1 MAIPRASV
9 RRAKMAWV
17 VGKWAW
23 VDGSGSK
30 VLFAQIDI
38 SMTEIR
44 EIRLREIRFLLGLTE
59 FNSGEGEFNSGVGK
73 FLLGLGEFNSGVGKF
88 LLGAVN

>member
-1 MAIPRASV
+1 
-9 RRAKMAWV
+9 MAWV
-17 VGKWAW
+17 VGKWAG

-30 VLFAQIDI
+30 VLFAQIDN

-59 FNSGEGEFNSGVGK
+59 FN
-73 FLLGLGEFNSGVGKF
+73 
-88 LLGAVN
+88 

>member
-1 MAIPRASV
+1 
-9 RRAKMAWV
+9 MAWV

-30 VLFAQIDI
+30 VFFAQIDI

-44 EIRLREIRFLLGLTE
+44 EIRLREIIRFLLGLTE
-59 FNSGEGEFNSGVGK
+59 
-73 FLLGLGEFNSGVGKF
+73 LRRW
-88 LLGAVN
+88 

>member
-1 MAIPRASV
+1 MAR
-9 RRAKMAWV
+9 V

-23 VDGSGSK
+23 LDGSGSK

-44 EIRLREIRFLLGLTE
+44 EIRLREIRFLLDLTE
-59 FNSGEGEFNSGVGK
+59 FD
-73 FLLGLGEFNSGVGKF
+73 
-88 LLGAVN
+88 